1 MRMQEQKTY
10 AISLFPSTL
19 NSRFTAWG
27 CSSLSTSITCFAI
40 DACSGDANGTST
52 LLYGRKN
59 LVRKWGLLYSAP
71 ESLLIQLTRCA
82 NPMLMP
88 WRRQILYRAW
98 WQVKT
103 ISHEWSWKRHSR
115 IWPAYHIS
123 YVLGENTTRCIRNQ
137 QSSGLLIDTSQSIGD
152 RCQPVHDGHNY
163 NRDIVIQIE
172 GKE

>member
-1 MRMQEQKTY
+1 MRIQEQKTY

-59 LVRKWGLLYSAP
+59 LVRKWGLLYGAP

-88 WRRQILYRAW
+88 
-98 WQVKT
+98 
-103 ISHEWSWKRHSR
+103 
-115 IWPAYHIS
+115 
-123 YVLGENTTRCIRNQ
+123 
-137 QSSGLLIDTSQSIGD
+137 
-152 RCQPVHDGHNY
+152 
-163 NRDIVIQIE
+163 
-172 GKE
+172 